1 MYEFSEIPTNKV
13 NILLDTG
20 EFLAGP
26 VYVSV
31 DPCSESRK
39 LGQQID
45 GILVGV
51 GPVVGL
57 FDTLFVRGSEGTVV
71 VESSNTHAKL
81 SHGVQS
87 FWEAT
92 EALSSLSPGIDCLR
106 RDARVNEFL
115 DELGKFSTLR
125 KFI

>member
-1 MYEFSEIPTNKV
+1 MYGSVEIPTNKV
-13 NILLDTG
+13 KILLYTG
-20 EFLAGP
+20 EFLTGP
-26 VYVSV
+26 VDVSV
-31 DPCSESRK
+31 DSCSESRK

-71 VESSNTHAKL
+71 VESSNTHAEL

-87 FWEAT
+87 FWEAI
-92 EALSSLSPGIDCLR
+92 EVLSSLGPGIDCL
-106 RDARVNEFL
+106 
-115 DELGKFSTLR
+115 
-125 KFI
+125 

>member
-1 MYEFSEIPTNKV
+1 MYEFAEIPTDKV

-92 EALSSLSPGIDCLR
+92 EALSSLSPGI
-106 RDARVNEFL
+106 NFL
-115 DELGKFSTLR
+115 
-125 KFI
+125 